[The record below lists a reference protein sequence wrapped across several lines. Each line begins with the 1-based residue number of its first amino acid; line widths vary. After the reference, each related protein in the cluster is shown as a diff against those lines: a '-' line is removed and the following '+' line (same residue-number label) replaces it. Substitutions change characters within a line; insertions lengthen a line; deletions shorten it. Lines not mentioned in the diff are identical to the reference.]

1 MAKPLIVDLP
11 HELGRAEARRRI
23 ETGVEQG
30 RALLA
35 KSGVSIGN
43 LAWTGDRL
51 DFALSALSQS
61 VDGSIDVGDQSVR
74 IEVRLPLLLALFAE
88 KVKKSLGKE
97 GTLLLTKK

>member
-30 RALLA
+30 RVLLA

>member
-1 MAKPLIVDLP
+1 
-11 HELGRAEARRRI
+11 
-23 ETGVEQG
+23 
-30 RALLA
+30 
-35 KSGVSIGN
+35 GVSIGN

>member
-1 MAKPLIVDLP
+1 MAKPLVVELP
-11 HELGRAEARRRI
+11 HDLGREEAHRRI
-23 ETGVEQG
+23 ASGVEQG
-30 RALLA
+30 RAMLA
-35 KSGVSIGN
+35 KSGIAIDT

-61 VDGSIDVGDQSVR
+61 VDGAIEVGQDRVR

-88 KVKKSLGKE
+88 RVKKAVGKE